1 MTKVNAF
8 ALAFLLAG
16 SSPAFAHVGEVSS
29 SDKTHQVSGKDSEQE
44 QKLCDFAPKNDLRIP
59 EGLKNAG
66 GIEKEDFE
74 RAIDK
79 VEALYTSIVADKGA
93 VLKMNRLWSSAEVNA
108 SATRKGKTW
117 IVNAY
122 GGLARFKWMTYD
134 GEVMVLCHEM
144 GHHLGGFPT
153 YPGVLGGSWASNE
166 GQSDY
171 FATMK
176 CFRRIIENDDN
187 EAILSSMNIPGDV
200 SKACQMS
207 YSSAKD
213 VAICIRSS
221 MTGKVLARVLYELGR
236 SGSRTSEPENPPEF
250 ETPSATEVSAT
261 NNAHPL
267 SQCRLDTYFAGAVCS
282 VSPLIEFSRTDA
294 KAGACNQELGDAF
307 GFRPRCWYKP
317 VSDLAL

>member
-8 ALAFLLAG
+8 ALAILLG
-16 SSPAFAHVGEVSS
+16 SASMASAHVGGVAPA
-29 SDKTHQVSGKDSEQE
+29 DHKHHMTGSGVEQE
-44 QKLCDFAPKNDLRIP
+44 EKLCDFAPKNDLRIP
-59 EGLKNAG
+59 EGLENSG
-66 GIEKEDFE
+66 GIDRASFE

-79 VEALYTSIVADKGA
+79 VEALYTKIVAEKGA

-187 EAILSSMNIPGDV
+187 EAILSGMTIPGEV
-200 SKACQMS
+200 SKACQIS
-207 YSSAKD
+207 YSNPKD
-213 VAICIRSS
+213 VAICVRSS
-221 MTGKVLARVLYELGR
+221 MTGQVLARVLYELGR
-236 SGSRTSEPENPPEF
+236 SGSRSSEPTTPPEF
-250 ETPSATEVSAT
+250 NSPSSSEVATT
-261 NNAHPL
+261 NHAHPL
-267 SQCRLDTYFAGAVCS
+267 SQCRLDTYFAGAICNA
-282 VSPLIEFSRTDA
+282 SPLIEFSRTEGRT
-294 KAGACNQELGDAF
+294 GACNQELGDAF
-307 GFRPRCWYKP
+307 GYRPRCWYRP
-317 VSDLAL
+317 EQDLAL

>member
-16 SSPAFAHVGEVSS
+16 SSLASAHVGEVSTS
-29 SDKTHQVSGKDSEQE
+29 QQSHHIFGKGSEQE
-44 QKLCDFAPKNDLRIP
+44 VKLCDFAPKNDLRIP
-59 EGLKNAG
+59 EGLESTG
-66 GIEKEDFE
+66 GIDKAAFE

-79 VEALYTSIVADKGA
+79 VEALYTPIVAQKGA
-93 VLKMNRLWSSAEVNA
+93 VLKMNRLWSSSEVNA

-144 GHHLGGFPT
+144 GHHLGGFPS
-153 YPGVLGGSWASNE
+153 YPGALGGSWASNE

-187 EAILSSMNIPGDV
+187 EAILSQMTVPSDV
-200 SKACQMS
+200 SKACQIS

-213 VAICIRSS
+213 VAICVRSS

-236 SGSRTSEPENPPEF
+236 SGPRTSEPANPPEF
-250 ETPSATEVSAT
+250 DTPSTSEVGST

-282 VSPLIEFSRTDA
+282 VSPMIEFSRTEGQT
-294 KAGACNQELGDAF
+294 GACNQETGDAF
-307 GFRPRCWYKP
+307 GYRPRCWYKP
-317 VSDLAL
+317 ALNFAL

>member
-16 SSPAFAHVGEVSS
+16 SSLASAHVGEVSTS
-29 SDKTHQVSGKDSEQE
+29 QQSHQFGGKVSEQE
-44 QKLCDFAPKNDLRIP
+44 VKLCDFAPKNDLRIP
-59 EGLKNAG
+59 EGLKTSG
-66 GIEKEDFE
+66 GIEKAEFE

-79 VEALYTSIVADKGA
+79 VEALYAPIVADKGA

-144 GHHLGGFPT
+144 GHHLGGIPT

-187 EAILSSMNIPGDV
+187 EAILSSMNIPSDV

-207 YSSAKD
+207 YASAKD
-213 VAICIRSS
+213 IAICMRSS

-250 ETPSATEVSAT
+250 DTPSATEVSAT

-282 VSPLIEFSRTDA
+282 VSPLIEFSRTEA
-294 KAGACNQELGDAF
+294 RTGACNQELGDAF

-317 VSDLAL
+317 ASNFAL